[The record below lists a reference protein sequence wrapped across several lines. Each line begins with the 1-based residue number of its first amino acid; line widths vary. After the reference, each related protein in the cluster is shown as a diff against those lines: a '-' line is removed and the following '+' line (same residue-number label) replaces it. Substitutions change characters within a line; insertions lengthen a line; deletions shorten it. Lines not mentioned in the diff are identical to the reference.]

1 MAFVYRGIEANI
13 TESSF
18 HASRRNLTSLFLDNE
33 VFQFLVCSDVSVS
46 VLTAL
51 LGVDIDLS
59 GVIVVTA
66 VGDQFANG
74 RGGVLNSGAQQGVC
88 LYLQHRLSSGVIPV
102 ISHRDRSATSSGD
115 GAGVSARQEASISWK
130 YCTVEERLGI

>member
-1 MAFVYRGIEANI
+1 MKHSLRVCSTRLIGMQCSSRSVSSPAGSIFRTAFVYRGIEANI

-74 RGGVLNSGAQQGVC
+74 RGGVLNSSTLQFGC
-88 LYLQHRLSSGVIPV
+88 L
-102 ISHRDRSATSSGD
+102 
-115 GAGVSARQEASISWK
+115 
-130 YCTVEERLGI
+130 

>member
-1 MAFVYRGIEANI
+1 MAFVCRGIEANI

-18 HASRRNLTSLFLDNE
+18 HASRRIVTSLFLDNE
-33 VFQFLVCSDVSVS
+33 VFQFLVWGDGSVS
-46 VLTAL
+46 VLSTL

-74 RGGVLNSGAQQGVC
+74 RGGVLNSST
-88 LYLQHRLSSGVIPV
+88 LQVGSL
-102 ISHRDRSATSSGD
+102 
-115 GAGVSARQEASISWK
+115 
-130 YCTVEERLGI
+130 